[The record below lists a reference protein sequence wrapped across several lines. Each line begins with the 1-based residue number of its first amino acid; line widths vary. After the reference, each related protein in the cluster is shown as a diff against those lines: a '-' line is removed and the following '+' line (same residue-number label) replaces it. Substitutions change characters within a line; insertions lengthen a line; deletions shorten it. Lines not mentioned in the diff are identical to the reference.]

1 MDVPIFPQ
9 FPSLLPLSRHQ
20 ELEEPVPPAPFRA
33 HLKEKEFE
41 QKHCTV
47 NRENR
52 FYKLGGPKANWLKTN
67 RDVSEALSWDSAGV
81 LVPKPGLCLPLTVTY
96 KIEAV

>member
-1 MDVPIFPQ
+1 M
-9 FPSLLPLSRHQ
+9 
-20 ELEEPVPPAPFRA
+20 
-33 HLKEKEFE
+33 
-41 QKHCTV
+41 

-67 RDVSEALSWDSAGV
+67 RDVSEVLSWDSAGV
-81 LVPKPGLCLPLTVTY
+81 LVPKPGLCLPLTVTC